1 MIETSF
7 DLLRP
12 SSAIFG
18 NVRKMFGN
26 IRLAF
31 GAILENLRRSSES
44 GRKSSENRHILYNKR
59 KITWP
64 HRDTKFIFSC
74 SKYFTRSLCSLVK
87 YFSTLEDKFLISAR
101 PCNILYIFTIPST
114 RDPSEK

>member
-1 MIETSF
+1 MVETSL

-18 NVRKMFGN
+18 NFRKMFGN

-64 HRDTKFIFSC
+64 RRDTKFIFSC
-74 SKYFTRSLCSLVK
+74 RKIFHSFAVLTR
-87 YFSTLEDKFLISAR
+87 E
-101 PCNILYIFTIPST
+101 IFFNT
-114 RDPSEK
+114 RR

>member
-1 MIETSF
+1 MIETSL

-31 GAILENLRRSSES
+31 GAILENLPR
-44 GRKSSENRHILYNKR
+44 SSENRHILYNKR

-64 HRDTKFIFSC
+64 RRDTKFIFKC
-74 SKYFTRSLCSLVK
+74 
-87 YFSTLEDKFLISAR
+87 
-101 PCNILYIFTIPST
+101 
-114 RDPSEK
+114 

>member
-1 MIETSF
+1 MIETSL

-44 GRKSSENRHILYNKR
+44 GRKSNKR

-64 HRDTKFIFSC
+64 RRDTKFIFKC
-74 SKYFTRSLCSLVK
+74 
-87 YFSTLEDKFLISAR
+87 
-101 PCNILYIFTIPST
+101 
-114 RDPSEK
+114 